1 MRKIVILWIMFFTIF
16 SYTFADE
23 NLIES
28 GNISFKLQSFI
39 YQNNNQN
46 INFTALNPMFFYNG
60 YEYFQKNI
68 FKNNRLQDTQKY
80 TNFQS
85 NNGLQNTQEYTNF
98 QPSNSNIFGSLIFS
112 LILDYAR
119 SSMYRDV
126 YNNRWEQQVEEER
139 MYRRLFHE
147 NRNFY
152 GIYSVK

>member
-23 NLIES
+23 NLIEL
-28 GNISFKLQSFI
+28 GNISFRLQSFIYQSFI

-46 INFTALNPMFFYNG
+46 IDFTALNPMFFYNG
-60 YEYFQKNI
+60 NEYFQKNI
-68 FKNNRLQDTQKY
+68 FENNR
-80 TNFQS
+80 
-85 NNGLQNTQEYTNF
+85 LQNTQEYTNF
-98 QPSNSNIFGSLIFS
+98 QSNNSNIFGSLIFS
-112 LILDYAR
+112 LVLDYAR

-152 GIYSVK
+152 GIYSIK